1 MGIEPED
8 NPKDEEVRTETYS
21 LDFHLMTQ
29 ASRVE
34 TVEFK
39 LLRMIGLICA
49 SSIHQ
54 VVVSCQ
60 YMYLEPV

>member
-39 LLRMIGLICA
+39 LLRMIGLICGMA
-49 SSIHQ
+49 LNHVMSS
-54 VVVSCQ
+54 
-60 YMYLEPV
+60 